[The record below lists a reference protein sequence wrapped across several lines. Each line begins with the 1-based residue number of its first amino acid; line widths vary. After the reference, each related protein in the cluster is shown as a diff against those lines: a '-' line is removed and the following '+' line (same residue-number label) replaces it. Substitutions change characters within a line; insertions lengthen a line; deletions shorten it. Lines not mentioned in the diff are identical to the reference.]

1 MLCFVGLFLTDFE
14 VHSVAV
20 VLQRRKA
27 VFHIPCF
34 HLIRFFLRSSALAF
48 LFPTDF
54 VVQKHVVVPVV
65 VFHPVHEIHSVFP
78 SFSSTYFAL
87 DQQFVVV
94 SFLQVRPLQVN
105 RSVVL
110 SALSTLSSPF
120 VDLFR
125 KMVVFPLLLALP
137 FLDFHSPARP
147 LLSSHVGI
155 FLSDCAVP
163 R

>member
-1 MLCFVGLFLTDFE
+1 M
-14 VHSVAV
+14 
-20 VLQRRKA
+20 
-27 VFHIPCF
+27 FHIPCF
-34 HLIRFFLRSSALAF
+34 HLIRFFLRLSALAF

-65 VFHPVHEIHSVFP
+65 VFHPVHEIHSIFL
-78 SFSSTYFAL
+78 SFSSTYFA
-87 DQQFVVV
+87 DQQFVVLPL
-94 SFLQVRPLQVN
+94 LQVRPLQVK
-105 RSVVL
+105 RSVAL
-110 SALSTLSSPF
+110 SVLSTLSSPF

-137 FLDFHSPARP
+137 FLEFHSPAWP

-155 FLSDCAVP
+155 FLSGCAVP